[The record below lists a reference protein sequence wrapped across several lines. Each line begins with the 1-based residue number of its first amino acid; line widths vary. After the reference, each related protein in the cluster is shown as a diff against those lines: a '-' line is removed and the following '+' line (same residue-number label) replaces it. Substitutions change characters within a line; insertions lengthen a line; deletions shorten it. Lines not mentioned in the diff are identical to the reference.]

1 MRIVWSLQAQ
11 EDLEAI
17 RAYIGR
23 DSIRY
28 ADSTI
33 ERIIA
38 STDRLASFPRSGRQ
52 VPEFARDDLREV
64 IVAPYRLVYE
74 LGSAAISIV
83 TVCHGARLLR
93 LPPDAG

>member
-17 RAYIGR
+17 RTYIGR

-38 STDRLASFPRSGRQ
+38 STDRLAAFPRSGRQ
-52 VPEFARDDLREV
+52 VPEFAREELREV
-64 IVAPYRLVYE
+64 IVPPYRVVYE
-74 LGSAAISIV
+74 LGSNVIGVV